1 MPRLEG
7 RIKLRHF
14 TDCTKT
20 VDDVLSRWSPSK
32 CLTYKVQFYD
42 WAKEVLKEARQ
53 IFRTSNQQKTIN
65 KLFSSFAFVSF
76 RAQSLFL
83 SFFRVFDISKK
94 NLFFWPEF
102 DSFLLPIF
110 IYSSKRDVRRSQSC
124 NFSCKYYLFRV
135 PILWYDKHGSFFIYM
150 QKLASS
156 VSILND
162 MQCIDSLLFVPNH
175 WCVYPI
181 GCLLATKRDKY

>member
-20 VDDVLSRWSPSK
+20 VHDVLSRWSPSK
-32 CLTYKVQFYD
+32 CLTYKLQFYD

-94 NLFFWPEF
+94 ISFFRQNLILFFCR
-102 DSFLLPIF
+102 FLFILRNVTSDEVKVAIF
-110 IYSSKRDVRRSQSC
+110 LVNTIFLECQFCDMINMEVSLFTCKNWLAASRSWMTCSVLTHCCSC
-124 NFSCKYYLFRV
+124 L
-135 PILWYDKHGSFFIYM
+135 IIG
-150 QKLASS
+150 A
-156 VSILND
+156 
-162 MQCIDSLLFVPNH
+162 CIQ
-175 WCVYPI
+175 
-181 GCLLATKRDKY
+181 